1 MRTRTLEMLAAVL
14 VVAVSFMGCSS
25 TAPQSAPAESVAAP
39 AAPAAPAMAAAP
51 ADTGDNAY
59 LSFYRKKRIVG
70 MALNT
75 SVYVD
80 GVEVAELDPGTYV
93 KVRVSPGTH
102 RVWADEEEDVVTVQ
116 ATAGETYYF
125 RMELR
130 PGMWKGHGQVVAMD
144 AVAGAAE
151 FAEYKCKLAEEIKVP
166 AMVVQ

>member
-1 MRTRTLEMLAAVL
+1 MRTRTWGMMAAVL
-14 VVAVSFMGCSS
+14 FVAVSLTGCSS
-25 TAPQSAPAESVAAP
+25 TAPQSAPAEPAVAP
-39 AAPAAPAMAAAP
+39 AAPATPAVAAAP
-51 ADTGDNAY
+51 ADAGDNAF
-59 LSFYRKKRIVG
+59 LTVYRKKRIVG

-102 RVWADEEEDVVTVQ
+102 RVWADEEEDVVTIE
-116 ATAGETYYF
+116 ATAGSTYYF

-151 FAEYKCKLAEEIKVP
+151 FADYKCKLAEEIKVP
-166 AMVVQ
+166 AMVVR